1 MCVLLNDLHFLRHA
15 LCERPRPL
23 SLTFV
28 RQLPQRGS
36 PWQKPETLPYCQGLS
51 LWERWHGV
59 SRDGEGKP
67 ASKRQIYEKA
77 LVFQGE
83 NLERREPVKFKLQG
97 TRGTT
102 LFAAPLGTA
111 ALHDRLFAANRC
123 PCNGGHPSEP
133 TCVFSPAAQGPV
145 TEALCTRLAPP
156 GGSLYA
162 EEIRFFP
169 VNAFVLFSKWT
180 KFSMIRGQC
189 QAIWLILKMKQF
201 HKIRGRIFLNCARVD
216 SMHFSVDSCQTNAR
230 GELRVYDRIKDRTEE
245 VHPT

>member
-1 MCVLLNDLHFLRHA
+1 MCVLPNDLHFLLHA

-123 PCNGGHPSEP
+123 PGNGGRPSEP
-133 TCVFSPAAQGPV
+133 TCVFSSAAQGPV
-145 TEALCTRLAPP
+145 TETLCTRLAPP

-180 KFSMIRGQC
+180 KFSMIRRQC
-189 QAIWLILKMKQF
+189 QAVWLILKMKQF
-201 HKIRGRIFLNCARVD
+201 HKRRGRIFQNCARVD
-216 SMHFSVDSCQTNAR
+216 SMHFTVDSCRRSSGGGASM
-230 GELRVYDRIKDRTEE
+230 I
-245 VHPT
+245 

>member
-1 MCVLLNDLHFLRHA
+1 MCVLPNDLHFLLHA
-15 LCERPRPL
+15 LCERPCPL

-28 RQLPQRGS
+28 RQLPQRGE
-36 PWQKPETLPYCQGLS
+36 PLAKPKTLPYCQGLS

-145 TEALCTRLAPP
+145 TETLCTALHHPAALCTQKKIVLSPSTHLHFVESGSILSRLP
-156 GGSLYA
+156 
-162 EEIRFFP
+162 ETVKKFP
-169 VNAFVLFSKWT
+169 SQQ
-180 KFSMIRGQC
+180 R
-189 QAIWLILKMKQF
+189 
-201 HKIRGRIFLNCARVD
+201 
-216 SMHFSVDSCQTNAR
+216 
-230 GELRVYDRIKDRTEE
+230 
-245 VHPT
+245 

>member
-28 RQLPQRGS
+28 RQLPQRGE
-36 PWQKPETLPYCQGLS
+36 PLAKPKTLPYCQGLS

-102 LFAAPLGTA
+102 LFAAPFVDA
-111 ALHDRLFAANRC
+111 ATLHDRPKRRIAA
-123 PCNGGHPSEP
+123 
-133 TCVFSPAAQGPV
+133 PV
-145 TEALCTRLAPP
+145 TVGIRQSLLVCSALPL
-156 GGSLYA
+156 
-162 EEIRFFP
+162 
-169 VNAFVLFSKWT
+169 
-180 KFSMIRGQC
+180 RGQ
-189 QAIWLILKMKQF
+189 
-201 HKIRGRIFLNCARVD
+201 
-216 SMHFSVDSCQTNAR
+216 
-230 GELRVYDRIKDRTEE
+230 
-245 VHPT
+245 

>member
-1 MCVLLNDLHFLRHA
+1 MTERASLLPKGRYTK
-15 LCERPRPL
+15 RL
-23 SLTFV
+23 S
-28 RQLPQRGS
+28 S
-36 PWQKPETLPYCQGLS
+36 
-51 LWERWHGV
+51 
-59 SRDGEGKP
+59 
-67 ASKRQIYEKA
+67 
-77 LVFQGE
+77 FQGE

-145 TEALCTRLAPP
+145 TETLCTRLAPP

-162 EEIRFFP
+162 EENRFFP

-201 HKIRGRIFLNCARVD
+201 HKIRGRIFQNCAPVD
-216 SMHFSVDSCQTNAR
+216 STHFSVDSCQTNAR
-230 GELRVYDRIKDRTEE
+230 GWVRVYDRLKDITEE

>member
-1 MCVLLNDLHFLRHA
+1 MLFVSVLA
-15 LCERPRPL
+15 LSVSHSFDSSPKGGALGKTENFAVLPR
-23 SLTFV
+23 
-28 RQLPQRGS
+28 
-36 PWQKPETLPYCQGLS
+36 LS

-133 TCVFSPAAQGPV
+133 TCVFSCRSGASNRNPLHPP
-145 TEALCTRLAPP
+145 CTTRRL
-156 GGSLYA
+156 SV
-162 EEIRFFP
+162 RRRKSFFP
-169 VNAFVLFSKWT
+169 RQRICAFFK
-180 KFSMIRGQC
+180 
-189 QAIWLILKMKQF
+189 
-201 HKIRGRIFLNCARVD
+201 VD
-216 SMHFSVDSCQTNAR
+216 
-230 GELRVYDRIKDRTEE
+230 
-245 VHPT
+245 

>member
-1 MCVLLNDLHFLRHA
+1 MAGICKRQASSPSQSHIRSTA
-15 LCERPRPL
+15 PPKGEPL
-23 SLTFV
+23 A
-28 RQLPQRGS
+28 
-36 PWQKPETLPYCQGLS
+36 KPETLPYCQGLS

-123 PCNGGHPSEP
+123 PGNGGRPSKP
-133 TCVFSPAAQGPV
+133 TCVFSSAAQGPV
-145 TEALCTRLAPP
+145 TETLRTALHHPAALCTRKKIVFSPSTHLCFVQSGLSLA
-156 GGSLYA
+156 
-162 EEIRFFP
+162 
-169 VNAFVLFSKWT
+169 
-180 KFSMIRGQC
+180 
-189 QAIWLILKMKQF
+189 
-201 HKIRGRIFLNCARVD
+201 
-216 SMHFSVDSCQTNAR
+216 
-230 GELRVYDRIKDRTEE
+230 
-245 VHPT
+245 

>member
-28 RQLPQRGS
+28 RQLPQRGE
-36 PWQKPETLPYCQGLS
+36 PLAKPKTLPYCQGLS

-133 TCVFSPAAQGPV
+133 TCAFSPAAQGPV
-145 TEALCTRLAPP
+145 TETLCTRLAPP

-201 HKIRGRIFLNCARVD
+201 HKRRGRISQNCARVD